1 VWVLQGNSISTTKYN
16 ILTFFPKG
24 LFEQFRRVANL
35 YFLMIAIL
43 STTPVSPVQPVTNV
57 GPLVLVLAVSLIKEA
72 FEDRKRFLN
81 DRVINASLID
91 VFQDR
96 SWIKTP
102 WSQLAVGDIVKVNQD
117 QYFPADILFL
127 ASTNADGI
135 SYIETSNLDGETN
148 LKIRKALERTW
159 DYFDEENV
167 AKFKGTIE
175 CEHPNNSLYT
185 FVGNLVFEK
194 QTIPITPNQILLRVC
209 QSISLSNYKFGW

>member
-1 VWVLQGNSISTTKYN
+1 
-16 ILTFFPKG
+16 
-24 LFEQFRRVANL
+24 
-35 YFLMIAIL
+35 
-43 STTPVSPVQPVTNV
+43 
-57 GPLVLVLAVSLIKEA
+57 
-72 FEDRKRFLN
+72 
-81 DRVINASLID
+81 
-91 VFQDR
+91 
-96 SWIKTP
+96 
-102 WSQLAVGDIVKVNQD
+102 
-117 QYFPADILFL
+117 L